1 VARNLTVR
9 LAEDRPGALAELV
22 ETLSRAGVNI
32 EGITEVQGTVHF
44 LVKNPPPAR
53 TALRGAG
60 YQLEDEKE
68 VVVIPMT
75 DRPGELTMV
84 VRDLAEA
91 GVNVNF
97 LYLAT
102 GTRIVIGT
110 DDVVKARQVLA
121 DRSPASHN

>member
-1 VARNLTVR
+1 M
-9 LAEDRPGALAELV
+9 
-22 ETLSRAGVNI
+22 NI